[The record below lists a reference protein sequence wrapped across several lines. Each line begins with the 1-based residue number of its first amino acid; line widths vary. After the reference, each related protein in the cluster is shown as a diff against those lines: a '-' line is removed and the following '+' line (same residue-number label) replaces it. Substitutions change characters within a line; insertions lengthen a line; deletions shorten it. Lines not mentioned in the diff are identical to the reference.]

1 MNHVTRFNDEPKMPI
16 QIGYVSNRDGWW
28 LGVWGHPKRRSL
40 GNFGDENPMCDRC
53 LPNND
58 DFNGDRDSDDFS
70 INVTH
75 HLINIYCLRV
85 YINILA
91 VIISERNS
99 NLQKDTWWHCCWG
112 FRLNTPR
119 SQSGIGF
126 CHTDMWHAINY
137 EHDTT
142 HFYQK
147 LRGTALNPRNKA
159 RRNVEPVL
167 NRIATSF

>member
-1 MNHVTRFNDEPKMPI
+1 MYQTEMA
-16 QIGYVSNRDGWW
+16 GDGGKVFGAT
-28 LGVWGHPKRRSL
+28 LGG

-53 LPNND
+53 LPNNG
-58 DFNGDRDSDDFS
+58 DFNGERDSDDFS
-70 INVTH
+70 INVTY

-99 NLQKDTWWHCCWG
+99 NLHKDTWWHCSWG

-126 CHTDMWHAINY
+126 CHRC
-137 EHDTT
+137 DTQLIMNMT
-142 HFYQK
+142 PPIFT
-147 LRGTALNPRNKA
+147 R
-159 RRNVEPVL
+159 
-167 NRIATSF
+167 S

>member
-1 MNHVTRFNDEPKMPI
+1 
-16 QIGYVSNRDGWW
+16 
-28 LGVWGHPKRRSL
+28 
-40 GNFGDENPMCDRC
+40 MCDRC
-53 LPNND
+53 LPNNG

-99 NLQKDTWWHCCWG
+99 NLHKDTWWHCFWG
-112 FRLNTPR
+112 FRLNTPM

-126 CHTDMWHAINY
+126 CHRC
-137 EHDTT
+137 DTQLIMNMT
-142 HFYQK
+142 PPIFYQK

>member
-28 LGVWGHPKRRSL
+28 WGVRGHPKRRNL

-53 LPNND
+53 LPNNG

-99 NLQKDTWWHCCWG
+99 NLHKDTWWHCFWG
-112 FRLNTPR
+112 VQTQHPNESVRNRLL
-119 SQSGIGF
+119 SQ
-126 CHTDMWHAINY
+126 MWHAINY

-142 HFYQK
+142 HFLPEVK
-147 LRGTALNPRNKA
+147 RDCVK
-159 RRNVEPVL
+159 
-167 NRIATSF
+167 S